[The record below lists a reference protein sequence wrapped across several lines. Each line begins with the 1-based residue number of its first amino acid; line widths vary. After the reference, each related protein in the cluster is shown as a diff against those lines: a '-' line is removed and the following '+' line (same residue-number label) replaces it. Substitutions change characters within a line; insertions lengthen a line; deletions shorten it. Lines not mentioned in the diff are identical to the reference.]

1 MAYSSLHNH
10 DFYSLLDGYGS
21 PKEMLDRA
29 KEIGLK
35 AYATTNH
42 GNAYAHIYYDLIKK
56 DYPDIKMIYGCEL
69 YECEDITVK
78 DKDNKYF
85 HLICLIRNEQGRK
98 DLNKVITKSNF
109 EGFYFK
115 PRCTVEDIKPYADN
129 FVISSACL
137 ASKLARESDFEKC
150 IEYVNEYKEAFPYFF
165 LEMQSHSHQD
175 QCSYNQKILEL
186 SKRTNTPFIITTD
199 SHAPKKE
206 DLYYQDKLIQI
217 GRKSS
222 NNDKNAIEN
231 SEVYEGCYM
240 QSEDEIHEIMDSQ
253 IGYENVCLGLEN
265 TNKVADLIENVDMPF
280 QKPQLPTFPL
290 PDGYRD
296 NNEFLWH
303 LVRQGWKDRGYDNLS
318 EDEQQVRRTRLNYEM
333 GIIHSMGFDG
343 YFLFVW
349 DFIKAAEKLG
359 IEVGKGR
366 GSAAGSLV
374 CYCCHITDIDPI
386 KYGLIFERFLNP
398 ERVGLPDIDT
408 DVGNRDAIIDYLV
421 DKYGEE
427 RVCQIINYSYI
438 TPTVAITDVGKILG
452 FPYNQMQK
460 LSQKFTF
467 DKWDDCMKANPN
479 LLADNPQYADLFDI
493 AKHLSGRVKTVSI
506 HAGGVGIVDTT
517 INDYMPMK
525 IGTKGE
531 HVIQVDKHYVEDIG
545 IVKFDLLGVATL
557 NLVKEIKDDL
567 HLDPWDYDIN
577 NPEFENDRPTYELL
591 ASGKTNG
598 VFQVESAGMKDL
610 LIRLKPKLEQLD
622 FEVISVIL
630 ALYRPDSMGALDE
643 YVEMATGGSRPPSI
657 HPDMDEILKDTNYC
671 MIYQEQLLDI
681 VKKFGGRT
689 YGGAD
694 LFRKAI
700 GKKIVE
706 LVQKESEILRGEI
719 VANGY
724 SKEIADKIANELSQK
739 GGYLFNKSHSYSY
752 AVLCFETAW
761 FKAHYPTYFFK
772 ALFNQN
778 KDKAGAINKYILD
791 ARYFNVDIMPPNIN
805 HSGMNFTVDKDKV
818 LFGLSAIGGIGESL
832 SKQIIEERENNGI
845 YKSFDDLIQRL
856 SLGKASVIAL
866 IKSGAIPC
874 KNKREKL
881 ISYLKSEYQPLK
893 FSEVQS
899 LPTYKKLEEDWNIDL
914 KKYVIPSSGKRI
926 VYDKE
931 ALLAEYNRL
940 KKIQFEE
947 NQKIRFQKYIDDNK
961 KYLEDEQFWEF
972 QTLQVF
978 INDNPFDAAYTFLT
992 PFEDVPDGEK
1002 CTLVGII
1009 AKVQKKK
1016 DKNGKQFAYINIY
1029 SSFGLVEGIVWHSQL
1044 KEYEDLVKKGQQVA
1058 ILCKKDSEEKVIVEK
1073 LKPYSKWLEYVRKK
1087 GVSV

>member
-1 MAYSSLHNH
+1 
-10 DFYSLLDGYGS
+10 
-21 PKEMLDRA
+21 
-29 KEIGLK
+29 
-35 AYATTNH
+35 
-42 GNAYAHIYYDLIKK
+42 
-56 DYPDIKMIYGCEL
+56 
-69 YECEDITVK
+69 
-78 DKDNKYF
+78 
-85 HLICLIRNEQGRK
+85 
-98 DLNKVITKSNF
+98 
-109 EGFYFK
+109 
-115 PRCTVEDIKPYADN
+115 
-129 FVISSACL
+129 
-137 ASKLARESDFEKC
+137 
-150 IEYVNEYKEAFPYFF
+150 
-165 LEMQSHSHQD
+165 
-175 QCSYNQKILEL
+175 
-186 SKRTNTPFIITTD
+186 
-199 SHAPKKE
+199 
-206 DLYYQDKLIQI
+206 
-217 GRKSS
+217 
-222 NNDKNAIEN
+222 
-231 SEVYEGCYM
+231 
-240 QSEDEIHEIMDSQ
+240 
-253 IGYENVCLGLEN
+253 
-265 TNKVADLIENVDMPF
+265 
-280 QKPQLPTFPL
+280 
-290 PDGYRD
+290 
-296 NNEFLWH
+296 
-303 LVRQGWKDRGYDNLS
+303 
-318 EDEQQVRRTRLNYEM
+318 
-333 GIIHSMGFDG
+333 
-343 YFLFVW
+343 
-349 DFIKAAEKLG
+349 
-359 IEVGKGR
+359 
-366 GSAAGSLV
+366 
-374 CYCCHITDIDPI
+374 
-386 KYGLIFERFLNP
+386 
-398 ERVGLPDIDT
+398 
-408 DVGNRDAIIDYLV
+408 
-421 DKYGEE
+421 
-427 RVCQIINYSYI
+427 
-438 TPTVAITDVGKILG
+438 
-452 FPYNQMQK
+452 
-460 LSQKFTF
+460 
-467 DKWDDCMKANPN
+467 
-479 LLADNPQYADLFDI
+479 
-493 AKHLSGRVKTVSI
+493 
-506 HAGGVGIVDTT
+506 
-517 INDYMPMK
+517 MK

-531 HVIQVDKHYVEDIG
+531 HVIQVDKHYIEDIG

-643 YVEMATGGSRPPSI
+643 YVEMAIGGSRPPSI

-706 LVQKESEILRGEI
+706 LVQKESEILRSEI

-724 SKEIADKIANELSQK
+724 PKEIADKIADELSQK

-778 KDKAGAINKYILD
+778 KDKAGAINKYIID
-791 ARYFNVDIMPPNIN
+791 ARYFDVNVMPPNIN
-805 HSGMNFTVDKDKV
+805 HSGMNFTVDNNKV

-845 YKSFDDLIQRL
+845 YKSFDDLITRL

-881 ISYLKSEYQPLK
+881 VSYLKSQYQTLK
-893 FSEVQS
+893 FKEVQS

-914 KKYVIPSSGKRI
+914 KKYIVPSSGKRV
-926 VYDKE
+926 VYNKE
-931 ALLAEYNRL
+931 ALFTEYNRL
-940 KKIQFEE
+940 KKKQFDE
-947 NQKIRFQKYIDDNK
+947 NQKVRFQKYIEDNK

-992 PFEDVPDGEK
+992 PFEDVHDGEK

-1073 LKPYSKWLEYVRKK
+1073 LKPYSKWLEHVRKK